1 MSRGASSPFT
11 GLALS
16 GFCMQ
21 ISILL
26 ESAIPLYEGLKV
38 MAEDSPVQR
47 EKEILTELSDKVRM
61 GLPFHQAVREAG
73 CFRHT
78 SSTCP
83 CWGNGPACW
92 IPQWNGW
99 PFTMK
104 KNIILLKTSEKPLPT
119 RR

>member
-61 GLPFHQAVREAG
+61 GLPFHQAVREHIRQPKGCDRTVRLSSQCGRNAG
-73 CFRHT
+73 
-78 SSTCP
+78 P
-83 CWGNGPACW
+83 
-92 IPQWNGW
+92 
-99 PFTMK
+99 
-104 KNIILLKTSEKPLPT
+104 EKRNLF
-119 RR
+119 

>member
-1 MSRGASSPFT
+1 MSRGASSPFK

-61 GLPFHQAVREAG
+61 GLPFHQAVRESGIRRQHVHAG
-73 CFRHT
+73 GTDRPAGYH
-78 SSTCP
+78 
-83 CWGNGPACW
+83 NGTA
-92 IPQWNGW
+92 GR
-99 PFTMK
+99 
-104 KNIILLKTSEKPLPT
+104 LL
-119 RR
+119 